1 MFFKTGV
8 LKIFKHFTVKHLCR
22 GLFFISVIK
31 NRVQHRFFSV
41 KFEKF
46 LWTPSVFCKDYV
58 NMRILMLILAEPTW
72 LQLIYFLNSISFW
85 FVECF
90 FSIDGAL
97 KLAYYFRVLQNLLF
111 FLPHKS
117 AIMENTRHR
126 INQFQLF
133 YFDKSNQ
140 IKFSREIIRYQGYF
154 FKIALGTRVW
164 ERHLRDLFET
174 SQKRLLFWGVFK
186 TSQIHVKK
194 MSFVWRLWNVS
205 KTSLASIC
213 DFSKIHH
220 KNDFEWFP

>member
-1 MFFKTGV
+1 
-8 LKIFKHFTVKHLCR
+8 
-22 GLFFISVIK
+22 
-31 NRVQHRFFSV
+31 
-41 KFEKF
+41 
-46 LWTPSVFCKDYV
+46 
-58 NMRILMLILAEPTW
+58 MRILMLILAEPTW

-154 FKIALGTRVW
+154 FKIALGTRV
-164 ERHLRDLFET
+164 
-174 SQKRLLFWGVFK
+174 
-186 TSQIHVKK
+186 
-194 MSFVWRLWNVS
+194 
-205 KTSLASIC
+205 
-213 DFSKIHH
+213 
-220 KNDFEWFP
+220 